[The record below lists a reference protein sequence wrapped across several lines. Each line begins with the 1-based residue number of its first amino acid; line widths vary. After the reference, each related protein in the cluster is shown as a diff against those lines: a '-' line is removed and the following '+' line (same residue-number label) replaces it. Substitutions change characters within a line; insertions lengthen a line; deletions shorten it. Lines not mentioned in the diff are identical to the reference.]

1 MTLHN
6 NGSSNAQVHIH
17 LAVLDESGAAIGTT
31 ETDASVPRG
40 GAVFRQFQLKLSNI
54 MAWTL
59 DRPTLYYAVFNI
71 SSGSLPPQTVE
82 LHFGVRTISFDAHNG
97 FQLNGQSLKMQG
109 GCVHHD
115 NGPLGSAAVDRA
127 DERRVEQLKS
137 VGYNA
142 IRTSHNPVSPA
153 FLDACDRLG
162 MLVMEEA
169 FDCWEQGKK
178 PDDYHNYFD
187 EWWQR
192 DMEVGRGVDVNVDV
206 CLCGGA
212 TDARAG
218 WRFGTFS
225 LRMSL
230 FHPNSSQARPIAS
243 PPLPPHRPWCFAT
256 GIVRPLSC
264 GPSAMRS
271 PCDPRPRAC
280 SCRTSFRPTCAHLI
294 PTRAALSPR
303 PCLA

>member
-6 NGSSNAQVHIH
+6 NGSSDAQLHIH
-17 LAVLDESGAAIGTT
+17 LAVMDESGATIGTT
-31 ETDASVPRG
+31 DTDASVPQG
-40 GAVFRQFQLKLSNI
+40 GAVFRQFELNLSNVK
-54 MAWTL
+54 AWAL
-59 DRPTLYYAVFNI
+59 DRPTLYSAVFNI
-71 SSGSLPPQTVE
+71 SSGSLPPQTVQ

-162 MLVMEEA
+162 VLVMEEA

-192 DMEVGRGVDVNVDV
+192 DMEVGWM
-206 CLCGGA
+206 CGCVGNA
-212 TDARAG
+212 TD
-218 WRFGTFS
+218 
-225 LRMSL
+225 
-230 FHPNSSQARPIAS
+230 
-243 PPLPPHRPWCFAT
+243 
-256 GIVRPLSC
+256 
-264 GPSAMRS
+264 
-271 PCDPRPRAC
+271 
-280 SCRTSFRPTCAHLI
+280 
-294 PTRAALSPR
+294 TRAA
-303 PCLA
+303 AG